1 MLLLLSPE
9 QNTMSYMNIFD
20 PFIVTI
26 IPLMVAIDAPGVL
39 PFYLA
44 MTEGTLQAEKKRIAR
59 ESVLTALLV
68 TLMFIFLGRAVFKIL
83 GILVEDFMIA
93 GGILLMVISISD
105 MLTTGNGRTVAST
118 ASGPASGVVPLGT
131 PLLAGP
137 ATLTTCL
144 LLVGNYG
151 YVPVIFSLVVNLGL
165 AWLLFDKADVV
176 IRKIGVNGARG
187 ITRLASLLLAAIAVK
202 MIRMGIIRLIHG

>member
-1 MLLLLSPE
+1 
-9 QNTMSYMNIFD
+9 
-20 PFIVTI
+20 
-26 IPLMVAIDAPGVL
+26 MVAIDAPGVL
-39 PFYLA
+39 PVYLV
-44 MTEGTLQAEKKRIAR
+44 MTGNIERLDKKRIAR
-59 ESVLTALLV
+59 ESVVTALLI
-68 TLMFIFLGRAVFKIL
+68 TLLFVFLGRAVFGIL

-105 MLTTGNGRTVAST
+105 VLTAGDWRTAVSTASDP
-118 ASGPASGVVPLGT
+118 ASGPASGIVPLGT

-151 YVPVIFSLVVNLGL
+151 YFPVILSLIINLML
-165 AWLLFDKADVV
+165 AWLLFDKADLI

-187 ITRLASLLLAAIAVK
+187 ITRLASLLLAAIAVR
-202 MIRMGIIRLIHG
+202 MIRLGILGLLKGQ

>member
-1 MLLLLSPE
+1 MLNPFLL
-9 QNTMSYMNIFD
+9 
-20 PFIVTI
+20 TI

-39 PFYLA
+39 PVYLV
-44 MTEGTLQAEKKRIAR
+44 MTGGIERLEKKRIAR
-59 ESVLTALLV
+59 ESVLTALLI
-68 TLMFIFLGRAVFKIL
+68 TLLFVFLGRAVFGIL

-105 MLTTGNGRTVAST
+105 VLTAGNWRMVVSTASDP
-118 ASGPASGVVPLGT
+118 ASGPASGIVPLGT

-151 YVPVIFSLVVNLGL
+151 YFPVILSLIINLIL
-165 AWLLFDKADVV
+165 AWLLFDKADVI

-187 ITRLASLLLAAIAVK
+187 ITRLASLLLAAIAVR
-202 MIRMGIIRLIHG
+202 MIRLGILGLLKGQ

>member
-1 MLLLLSPE
+1 
-9 QNTMSYMNIFD
+9 
-20 PFIVTI
+20 
-26 IPLMVAIDAPGVL
+26 MVAIDAPGVL
-39 PFYLA
+39 PVYLM
-44 MTEGTLQAEKKRIAR
+44 MTEGIERREKKRIAR
-59 ESVLTALLV
+59 ESVLTALLI
-68 TLMFIFLGRAVFKIL
+68 TLLFVFLGRVVFGIL

-105 MLTTGNGRTVAST
+105 LLTAGNGRAAVST
-118 ASGPASGVVPLGT
+118 TSGPTSGVVPLGT

-151 YVPVIFSLVVNLGL
+151 YSPVIVSLIINFIL
-165 AWLLFDKADVV
+165 AWLLFDKADVI

-187 ITRLASLLLAAIAVK
+187 ITRLASLLLAAIAVR
-202 MIRMGIIRLIHG
+202 MIRLGILKIVTGGQ

>member
-1 MLLLLSPE
+1 MG
-9 QNTMSYMNIFD
+9 YMTILD
-20 PFIVTI
+20 PFLLTI

-39 PFYLA
+39 PFYLV
-44 MTEGTLQAEKKRIAR
+44 MTEGIERHEKKRIAR
-59 ESVLTALLV
+59 ESVLTALLI
-68 TLMFIFLGRAVFKIL
+68 TLLFVFLGRAVFRIL

-105 MLTTGNGRTVAST
+105 VLTAGNARTVVST
-118 ASGPASGVVPLGT
+118 ASGVVPLGT

-151 YVPVIFSLVVNLGL
+151 YFPVILSLIINLVL
-165 AWLLFDKADVV
+165 AWLIFDKADVI
-176 IRKIGVNGARG
+176 IRKIGVNGSRV
-187 ITRLASLLLAAIAVK
+187 ITRLASLLLAAIAVR
-202 MIRMGIIRLIHG
+202 MIRLGILRLINSGQ

>member
-1 MLLLLSPE
+1 MTIL
-9 QNTMSYMNIFD
+9 D
-20 PFIVTI
+20 PFLLTI

-39 PFYLA
+39 PFYLV
-44 MTEGTLQAEKKRIAR
+44 MTEGIERHEKKRIAR
-59 ESVLTALLV
+59 ESVLTALLI
-68 TLMFIFLGRAVFKIL
+68 TLLFVFLGRAVFRIL

-105 MLTTGNGRTVAST
+105 VLTAGNARTVVST
-118 ASGPASGVVPLGT
+118 ASGVVPLGT

-151 YVPVIFSLVVNLGL
+151 YFPVILSLIINLVL
-165 AWLLFDKADVV
+165 AWLIFDKADVI
-176 IRKIGVNGARG
+176 IRKIGVNGSRV
-187 ITRLASLLLAAIAVK
+187 ITRLASLLLAAIAVR
-202 MIRMGIIRLIHG
+202 MIRLGILRLINSGQ

>member
-1 MLLLLSPE
+1 
-9 QNTMSYMNIFD
+9 MSYMDLLN
-20 PFIVTI
+20 PFLLTI

-39 PFYLA
+39 PFYLV
-44 MTEGTLQAEKKRIAR
+44 MTEGIERHEKKRIAR
-59 ESVLTALLV
+59 ESVFTALLI
-68 TLMFIFLGRAVFKIL
+68 TLLFVCLGRAVFGIL

-105 MLTTGNGRTVAST
+105 LLTAGNVRTAVSST
-118 ASGPASGVVPLGT
+118 SGPASGIVPLGT

-151 YVPVIFSLVVNLGL
+151 YFPVILSLIINLML
-165 AWLLFDKADVV
+165 AWLLFDKADVI
-176 IRKIGVNGARG
+176 IRIIGVNGARG
-187 ITRLASLLLAAIAVK
+187 ITRLASLLLAAIAVR
-202 MIRMGIIRLIHG
+202 MIRLGILKIVAGSQ

>member
-1 MLLLLSPE
+1 MQLLLSPE
-9 QNTMSYMNIFD
+9 QNTMGYMTILD
-20 PFIVTI
+20 PFLLTI

-39 PFYLA
+39 PFYLV
-44 MTEGTLQAEKKRIAR
+44 MTEGIERREKKRIAR
-59 ESVLTALLV
+59 ESVLTALLI
-68 TLMFIFLGRAVFKIL
+68 TLLFVFLGRAVFRIL

-105 MLTTGNGRTVAST
+105 VLTAGNARTVVST
-118 ASGPASGVVPLGT
+118 ASGVVPLGT

-151 YVPVIFSLVVNLGL
+151 YFPVILSLIINLVL
-165 AWLLFDKADVV
+165 AWLIFDKADVI
-176 IRKIGVNGARG
+176 IRKIGVNGSRV
-187 ITRLASLLLAAIAVK
+187 ITRLASLLLAAIAVR
-202 MIRMGIIRLIHG
+202 MIRLGILRLINSGQ

>member
-1 MLLLLSPE
+1 ML
-9 QNTMSYMNIFD
+9 D
-20 PFIVTI
+20 PFLLTI

-39 PFYLA
+39 PVYLF
-44 MTEGTLQAEKKRIAR
+44 MTEGIEQHEKKRIAR

-68 TLMFIFLGRAVFKIL
+68 TLLFVFLGRAVFRIL

-105 MLTTGNGRTVAST
+105 VLTAGNGRAAAST
-118 ASGPASGVVPLGT
+118 TSGPTSGVVPLGT

-151 YVPVIFSLVVNLGL
+151 YSPVIVSLIINLIL
-165 AWLLFDKADVV
+165 AWLLFDKADV
-176 IRKIGVNGARG
+176 IIGKIGVNGARG
-187 ITRLASLLLAAIAVK
+187 ITRLASLLLAAIAVR
-202 MIRMGIIRLIHG
+202 MIRLGILKIVTGGQ